1 MNYGELK
8 RAARACLAGSSTA
21 YARLTLL
28 FLLCLFAFTIPCD
41 TVAWLLNAQ
50 LARLSGLSAMAG
62 RNRIV
67 LWSLVISVASSLAA
81 SLWQIGY
88 QAFAL
93 RLSRKEEASF
103 RTFLTAFHQ
112 FDQFLLLLLL
122 QGVLIFLWSL
132 LFMIPGIVAAYR
144 YRMAAFAMLDNPSL
158 SATDALSVSKRLT
171 YGHKLELFCL
181 DLSFLWYTLPLAL
194 FSSMVLLPDFFPAL
208 SDAAC
213 QLALYVGSVVL
224 LLVWQRIFAPFVS
237 VTMAHAYGWL
247 LHLDRSRRPSVFEDW
262 PE

>member
-1 MNYGELK
+1 MNCGELK
-8 RAARACLAGSSTA
+8 RAARGCLAGSETP

-28 FLLCLFAFTIPCD
+28 FLLCLLAFTIPCD
-41 TVAWLLNAQ
+41 TVAWLLNVQ
-50 LARLSGLSAMAG
+50 LERLSGLSAMAG

-67 LWSLVISVASSLAA
+67 LWNLVISVAASLAV

-93 RLSRKEEASF
+93 RLTRKEEASF
-103 RTFLTAFHQ
+103 RTFFTAFRQ

-122 QGVLIFLWSL
+122 QGILIFLWSL

-144 YRMAAFAMLDNPSL
+144 YRMAAFAMLDDPSL
-158 SATDALSVSKRLT
+158 SAAGALRASKRLT
-171 YGHKLELFCL
+171 YGHKLELFFL

-194 FSSMVLLPDFFPAL
+194 FSSLILLPDFFPHL
-208 SDAAC
+208 SGTGS
-213 QLALYVGSVVL
+213 QLALYGCSTAL
-224 LLVWQRIFAPFVS
+224 MLIWQRLFTPYVS
-237 VTMAHAYGWL
+237 VAMAHAYEWL
-247 LHLDRSRRPSVFEDW
+247 LRLDRARRPAGFGDW